1 MKTSKKTASLKAL
14 AIMVAFAA
22 GSAAHAQGLVPQGGA
37 NDIGSIFRNL
47 SSGLGSFGGLMET
60 VLYIV
65 GATFSVMTLF
75 KLYKWNKSDGRD
87 ATLGGIGVTFL
98 VAVLG
103 FTMPM
108 LIGSGTAQLWGQG
121 AQVRTVT
128 PPPAFR

>member
-1 MKTSKKTASLKAL
+1 M
-14 AIMVAFAA
+14 
-22 GSAAHAQGLVPQGGA
+22 VPQGGGV
-37 NDIGSIFRNL
+37 DIGTIFRNIAN
-47 SSGLGSFGGLMET
+47 GMGSFGGLMEAF
-60 VLYIV
+60 LYCIGV
-65 GATFSVMTLF
+65 VFSVMTLL

-108 LIGSGTAQLWGQG
+108 LISSGTSQLWGQG